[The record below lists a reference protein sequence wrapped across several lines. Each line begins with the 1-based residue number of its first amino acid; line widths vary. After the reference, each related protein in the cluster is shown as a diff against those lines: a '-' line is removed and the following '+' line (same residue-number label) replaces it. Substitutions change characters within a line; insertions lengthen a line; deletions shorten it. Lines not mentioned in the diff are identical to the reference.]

1 MTLYIARY
9 LSHELSTTRQ
19 LNMVR
24 GQVREYNRIFL
35 PNFEEN
41 EADLLPGLLWFFK
54 KAVYE
59 LSVSSLQLSF
69 IIFQ

>member
-1 MTLYIARY
+1 
-9 LSHELSTTRQ
+9 
-19 LNMVR
+19 MVR
-24 GQVREYNRIFL
+24 GQVIEYNRIFL

-69 IIFQ
+69 IIFR